1 MACFESQDGINF
13 FFFRAHSLA
22 SNPMLGGPLEAELY

>member
-1 MACFESQDGINF
+1 MACFESQDGIN